1 MLPSTEHRLGVRAAR
16 AQCSG
21 RLPSLVA
28 GLARGGELAWS
39 AGYGNVDGSAP
50 GADTQYRI
58 GSITK
63 TFTAVLVLRLRDE
76 GLLRLDDPVDRHVAG
91 KGIGDRTI
99 GQLLGH
105 AGGVQAETDG
115 PWWERTPGSDWD
127 ALSASLGAA
136 AVRHP
141 AGTRFHYSN
150 LGFGVLGEVV
160 ARLRGVS
167 WGQALATELLEPLGL
182 SRTTL
187 LPQAP
192 AAAGLAVHPWADL
205 VLPEPAH
212 DAGAMAPAGQLWS
225 TAADLARWA
234 AFLLGDTGGQL
245 AVDTVEEMRRP
256 GATDTGRDA
265 AAYGLGLQTFVVGRR
280 SLAGHGGSMP
290 GFLAQLLLDPAERT
304 GAVVLANAT
313 AGLDPDLSV
322 DLLRLARRL
331 EPASPQEWTPLK
343 QPPDQAVLA
352 LLGTWY
358 WGPAP
363 FALRLRGDGML
374 ELGALAGTGRR
385 SRFRALADGG
395 WVGLDGYFA
404 GEVLR
409 PFLGTDGAPSYLDIA
424 SFIFTRQPYDPA
436 APVPGGVDPQGWSP
450 QR

>member
-280 SLAGHGGSMP
+280 SLAGHGGRCRGS
-290 GFLAQLLLDPAERT
+290 
-304 GAVVLANAT
+304 
-313 AGLDPDLSV
+313 
-322 DLLRLARRL
+322 
-331 EPASPQEWTPLK
+331 SPSCCWTPPSAPGRSSSPT
-343 QPPDQAVLA
+343 QPPGSTRTSPSTCCGWLA
-352 LLGTWY
+352 
-358 WGPAP
+358 
-363 FALRLRGDGML
+363 
-374 ELGALAGTGRR
+374 
-385 SRFRALADGG
+385 
-395 WVGLDGYFA
+395 
-404 GEVLR
+404 
-409 PFLGTDGAPSYLDIA
+409 
-424 SFIFTRQPYDPA
+424 
-436 APVPGGVDPQGWSP
+436 GWSP
-450 QR
+450 HRRRSGRR